1 MPLSPSRAKPLIPA
15 PAPSFARL
23 GQPWSRCTSSN
34 SRSLVLRATLSRFSG
49 RRGGVWIG
57 YRLTDRGRE
66 LAQSDDDLRRAVG
79 ELIGGPRSEVSEA
92 IASLYK
98 ECEAATI
105 DPRYRDDF
113 LKTLEEIG
121 VCFDAACYIASIALS
136 GKILE
141 VCLKEILD
149 RHDALANPT
158 PALASSLAPSGL
170 TCPMSSRSIAREC
183 RQYRQR
189 EPHHSRAFEREVP
202 IPSRDQTIMVLFAMR
217 DVVRRNLSHQT
228 P

>member
-1 MPLSPSRAKPLIPA
+1 MVTVYIEQLALIGVTCDPEPLFGAE
-15 PAPSFARL
+15 
-23 GQPWSRCTSSN
+23 
-34 SRSLVLRATLSRFSG
+34 
-49 RRGGVWIG
+49 GGVWIG

-149 RHDALANPT
+149 RHDALANPSAGLGQLIGAVRST
-158 PALASSLAPSGL
+158 VPDEYVDPSLGNVVNTVNASRITAV
-170 TCPMSSRSIAREC
+170 
-183 RQYRQR
+183 
-189 EPHHSRAFEREVP
+189 HSKENVP

-217 DVVRRNLSHQT
+217 DVVRRNLSHRT